1 MKTSKNK
8 KEKEIFLSILKAFT
22 KGRDKDD
29 LVAFSDEV
37 AGLTEVLDDLVAK
50 FLGTNKPNI
59 SDFEL
64 QSLWKGGKTIKEF
77 KNWLKKENTL

>member
-1 MKTSKNK
+1 MKVSKNK
-8 KEKEIFLSILKAFT
+8 NEQKIFLSILNSFT
-22 KGRDKDD
+22 KDRDKDD
-29 LVAFSDEV
+29 LVKFSDEV
-37 AGLTEVLDDLVAK
+37 AGFSEVLDDLMGK

-77 KNWLKKENTL
+77 KNWLKKGNRI